1 MDGLR
6 FFEEE
11 LTSQASP
18 PIEPDPMV
26 LTLRNRIHAHNAAD
40 SLDVRVALLAELVFL
55 TYIHHLNQLQ
65 RQRQ

>member
-6 FFEEE
+6 FFEQE
-11 LTSQASP
+11 LTSQAST

-26 LTLRNRIHAHNAAD
+26 LTLRNSIHTHHAAD

-55 TYIHHLNQLQ
+55 TYIHNLNQLQ